1 LLDYARREGGTY
13 YHASCTCM
21 IGSHAMAVVDD
32 EAKVHG
38 LDGLRV
44 IDASVMPA
52 VTSTNTTAQTI
63 MIERRGDNQRRR
75 AAKASGVAKANLQ
88 FASRCRQTGYSGRA
102 NFLPAEASAP
112 HSIASAM
119 SSNSAAH
126 KRSWTLSSGSTG

>member
-1 LLDYARREGGTY
+1 
-13 YHASCTCM
+13 
-21 IGSHAMAVVDD
+21 MAVVDD

-75 AAKASGVAKANLQ
+75 AAKAGGVAKANLQ
-88 FASRCRQTGYSGRA
+88 LASRCHQTGYSGRA

-112 HSIASAM
+112 HSVASAM
-119 SSNSAAH
+119 SSNSAVH